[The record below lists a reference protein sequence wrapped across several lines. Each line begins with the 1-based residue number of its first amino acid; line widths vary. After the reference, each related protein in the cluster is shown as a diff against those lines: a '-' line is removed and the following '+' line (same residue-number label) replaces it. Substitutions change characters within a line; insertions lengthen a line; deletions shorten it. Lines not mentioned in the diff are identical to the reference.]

1 VRSQLPCLCLS
12 QVVCMP
18 SVSTTV
24 AFGRLPHAPLL
35 SFANQ
40 TSTGGRILT
49 GRRTPCPQVD
59 RNVER
64 RSCSRGHGRHLAI
77 ASIAL
82 ARRWR
87 PALLQAGSGASQI
100 DLMEARDRR
109 ASVTSNLRSPEPATA
124 TVSEAT
130 VCKTSVEL
138 PIWSPAAGACSAPSA
153 SRTLAAAKYRSRES
167 GVLVYLSA

>member
-1 VRSQLPCLCLS
+1 MRSQLPCLCLS

-100 DLMEARDRR
+100 DLMEERDRR

-130 VCKTSVEL
+130 VCKTSVEHVPVLLPSKLEL

-153 SRTLAAAKYRSRES
+153 SRTLAAAK
-167 GVLVYLSA
+167 